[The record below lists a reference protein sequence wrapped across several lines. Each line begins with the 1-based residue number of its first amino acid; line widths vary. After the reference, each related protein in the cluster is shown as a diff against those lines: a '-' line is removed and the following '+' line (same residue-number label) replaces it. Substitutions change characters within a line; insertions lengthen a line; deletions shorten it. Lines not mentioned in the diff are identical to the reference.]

1 MSVKLNRRE
10 AAAYVRDEHSL
21 PCSVAELERLASSG
35 RGPKFQRLD
44 GWRPVYDSD
53 ALDEWAAGRLGPV
66 IVKASD
72 HPIRARR
79 AALREGDGAKVVDLV
94 RARQAHATAL
104 AGQGHD
110 TAA

>member
-1 MSVKLNRRE
+1 MSAKLIRRE
-10 AAAYVRDEHSL
+10 AAAYVRDEHGL

-44 GWRPVYDSD
+44 GWRPIYDSE

-72 HPIRARR
+72 HPIRGRR
-79 AALREGDGAKVVDLV
+79 ATAREGDGANVVDLV
-94 RARQAHATAL
+94 GTRQARSHVY
-104 AGQGHD
+104 AGQRHD